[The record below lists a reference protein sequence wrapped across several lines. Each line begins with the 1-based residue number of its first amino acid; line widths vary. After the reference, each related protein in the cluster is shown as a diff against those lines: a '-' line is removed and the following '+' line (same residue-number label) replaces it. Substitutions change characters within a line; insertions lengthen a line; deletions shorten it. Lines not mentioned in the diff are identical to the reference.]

1 MDFLQKVKYVESV
14 DSSRLFRAIG
24 FGGTGTGPVGTDAKN
39 GGALANG
46 RGVCDPLGY
55 GLDETKD
62 AIRSADCSKVRR
74 PVLRMAW

>member
-14 DSSRLFRAIG
+14 DSSRPFRVIG

-46 RGVCDPLGY
+46 RGVCHPLGY
-55 GLDETKD
+55 SLDETKD
-62 AIRSADCSKVRR
+62 AMRSADCSKVRR
-74 PVLRMAW
+74 PVLRMA

>member
-1 MDFLQKVKYVESV
+1 MGS
-14 DSSRLFRAIG
+14 
-24 FGGTGTGPVGTDAKN
+24 DATN

-46 RGVCDPLGY
+46 CGVCDPLGY
-55 GLDETKD
+55 SLDETKD

>member
-14 DSSRLFRAIG
+14 DSSRLFRVIG

-55 GLDETKD
+55 SLDETKD
-62 AIRSADCSKVRR
+62 AMRSADCSKVRR
-74 PVLRMAW
+74 PVLRMA